1 MFVLQY
7 CYNPWTV
14 DWDLQFEWKKSNK
27 KSETDTQKIVLNSR
41 VVLFTVVSTAAMF
54 YSSLHTSDYLLM
66 HNKQSK
72 IKGINQNIRMNKSDE
87 FKVVCVQRLLS
98 YSSCAVMEITVLFY
112 GHAVCFWC
120 N

>member
-27 KSETDTQKIVLNSR
+27 KKCHRHTKNCPVFPSGTFHSSFN
-41 VVLFTVVSTAAMF
+41 
-54 YSSLHTSDYLLM
+54 SSLHTSDYLLM

-72 IKGINQNIRMNKSDE
+72 IKGINQNMRMNKRDE

-98 YSSCAVMEITVLFY
+98 YSSCAGTETTILFY
-112 GHAVCFWC
+112 VHAVCFWC